1 MFRSRE
7 SKHVRKMRRFI
18 NKIFEEGRYRKI
30 AVMAIVIVVVI
41 GFVLP
46 NITMAVCNEF
56 GCTDDTTPQQEAQ
69 TAANGLHPIRAITSW
84 ILGFTVA
91 QFIYYVILTPI
102 GWLLGI
108 AGTFADW
115 MLQPAYIIN
124 STVVQ
129 VGWGVTRD
137 LANMFFIL
145 ILLGIALDYILFQ
158 SFGVKRALPTL
169 IIVALLI
176 NFSLPIAGIFIDFAN
191 VFSDF
196 FISKVTGDCIGRASN
211 CGFTSVIAQNLNLTR
226 LYQEGGSTDLI
237 VNMIFATFLMLGMTF
252 TFFAL
257 GIMFLLRTGWLYAL
271 LILLP
276 LVLVLMPFPKT
287 SSYFGRWT
295 NRFFQWTFFAPVATF
310 FLYLSML
317 VFQANINPDS
327 ANKVVGADAMSYLIN
342 GAQAQIW
349 DQGVG
354 GTFIEQ
360 VIKYVVVWFFM
371 LGSLMAAQTMG
382 VTGAGAALGM
392 IKSAQKWA
400 GGKVKSAGKKGLSA
414 AGRGVNA
421 DERLEK
427 LASGLQKIPGL
438 GMVASGVRGLGA
450 KTKMAMTKQ
459 EELSAQK
466 KAELEALP
474 ESAWASE
481 QERYEKSHLPGD
493 GARAAHIATMRAKKG
508 KLKVLDP
515 SGEVDVARTEALVR
529 SSYEAAKKHKN
540 KAAMDA
546 ILQSNPLVARKI
558 NIEEWDMAKRDGET
572 ITATDSKTG
581 ALTQR
586 NRKTGKTFADVQ
598 RDVFDI
604 SRVDFAN
611 MKGQWNKASVKEFIE
626 SGHLN
631 RMHLREAEEISDG
644 NFIGFVKTYY
654 ADIDKLS
661 SSDPAKK
668 TAVDKIIKLNPVL
681 TNAYI
686 NGNLTDFGLGKPKN
700 SNDWEATTQTSGGNQ
715 QQQSRQAGFRPGG
728 MP

>member
-342 GAQAQIW
+342 GAPAQIW

-392 IKSAQKWA
+392 IKSTQKWA
-400 GGKVKSAGKKGLSA
+400 GGKVKSAGKQVGGAAARRAKVDEHMGKAAEWASKNKVLSTLGV
-414 AGRGVNA
+414 GRGLRGMAVKTEQAFKKQGELTTQEKAKYENMSRKERE
-421 DERLEK
+421 DEYNDLKNSK
-427 LASGLQKIPGL
+427 LPYAQDKAAQLAAIRARKGELT
-438 GMVASGVRGLGA
+438 VRDKKGDID
-450 KTKMAMTKQ
+450 
-459 EELSAQK
+459 K
-466 KAELEALP
+466 KA
-474 ESAWASE
+474 
-481 QERYEKSHLPGD
+481 
-493 GARAAHIATMRAKKG
+493 
-508 KLKVLDP
+508 
-515 SGEVDVARTEALVR
+515 TEALVR
-529 SSYEAAKKHKN
+529 EVYGFAKKYKN
-540 KAAMDA
+540 KDAQKAVIKASPIIGKELVREDWAEEVKKGNVAKTKYEGEIYDIKTRKRIGGKLVEGVDKRTGKKLEDA
-546 ILQSNPLVARKI
+546 IN
-558 NIEEWDMAKRDGET
+558 
-572 ITATDSKTG
+572 
-581 ALTQR
+581 
-586 NRKTGKTFADVQ
+586 
-598 RDVFDI
+598 DVFDI
-604 SRVDFAN
+604 SKADFEN
-611 MKGQWNKASVKEFIE
+611 MKGMWDKNSTEAFIE
-626 SGHLN
+626 SGNLTP
-631 RMHLREAEEISDG
+631 RGHLRVANEMGDTHFTNYVRDYYERIEGISNPADRAEAI
-644 NFIGFVKTYY
+644 
-654 ADIDKLS
+654 
-661 SSDPAKK
+661 AKIK
-668 TAVDKIIKLNPVL
+668 KLNPSL
-681 TNAYI
+681 TTAFA
-686 NGNLTDFGLGKPKN
+686 NGNLTDLGLGMPKAPTE
-700 SNDWEATTQTSGGNQ
+700 WQ
-715 QQQSRQAGFRPGG
+715 
-728 MP
+728 